1 MERRT
6 LGRAAGLGVVAAVAV
21 AGLWL
26 LLRGS
31 IFDSASQGPAPSG
44 VERIVPRETRI
55 RVEVLNATNV
65 RGLARR
71 ASLYLRDLG
80 FDVVRYAQD
89 DTIGLDST
97 IVVDRTAHPDWVEML
112 SGAMSDSKIET
123 QLDSS
128 RYVDITVR
136 LGTTWR
142 PPPKAFYP

>member
-1 MERRT
+1 MERRA
-6 LGRAAGLGVVAAVAV
+6 LGRIAGLGVVATVAV
-21 AGLWL
+21 AGLWF

-31 IFDSASQGPAPSG
+31 GFAGASEGPAPSG
-44 VERIVPRETRI
+44 VERIVPRDTRI

-97 IVVDRTAHPDWVEML
+97 VVIDRTAHPDWVEML
-112 SGAMSDSKIET
+112 SGALTDSKIET

-136 LGTTWR
+136 LGALWR